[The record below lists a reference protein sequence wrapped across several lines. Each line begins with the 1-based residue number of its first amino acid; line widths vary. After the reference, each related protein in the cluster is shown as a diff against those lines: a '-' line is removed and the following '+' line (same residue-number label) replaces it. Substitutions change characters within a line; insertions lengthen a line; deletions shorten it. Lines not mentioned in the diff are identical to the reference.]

1 MRPLIL
7 RYIPK
12 SSWILCGIAWLFLLT
27 ASYFRY
33 ILYSHLYRK
42 WKNKQLTSIDLLILI
57 SSIVQHLANVGRIVF
72 FTLLLSEVSS
82 SEYWDWEMEHTG
94 FVFCGAFRIIMGFEY
109 YYSGIGSLG
118 IAIFRVMYVKF
129 DTMVKVVIGE
139 TNLLKIILCGGIG
152 LTAILVSSGFL
163 NSYEYLQMK
172 HCHTPPNFNILKI
185 LDEYEQGKGELSIYQ
200 YYIYPRIASGGI
212 MLLVT
217 ISELSIYII
226 LFRFMYLHDNNDRLR
241 RLLEPNVIRQR
252 NKTNAITFFGQ
263 FCSFLFE
270 VSIWILFT
278 FTMLIGGKHSVGLLA
293 ASSILKTI
301 SFTCMTVIEVMTSS
315 SLRSKMHKHF
325 LRLHIFKK

>member
-7 RYIPK
+7 RSIPK
-12 SSWILCGIAWLFLLT
+12 SSWILCGIAWFFILI

-33 ILYSHLYRK
+33 ILYSHLHCK
-42 WKNKQLTSIDLLILI
+42 CKNKQLTSIDILILI
-57 SSIVQHLANVGRIVF
+57 SSIIQHLANVGKIVF
-72 FTLLLSEVSS
+72 FTLLLSEGLS
-82 SEYWDWEMEHTG
+82 SEYWDWKMETTG
-94 FVFCGAFRIIMGFEY
+94 LVFCSAFRIIMGFEY

-129 DTMVKVVIGE
+129 DRMVKDVIGA
-139 TNLLKIILCGGIG
+139 TNLLKIILYGGIG
-152 LTAILVSSGFL
+152 LTAILISTLFL
-163 NSYEYLQMK
+163 SDYEQLQIK
-172 HCHTPPNFNILKI
+172 HCHTPANFNIFKI
-185 LDEYEQGKGELSIYQ
+185 LDEYEQGRGKSSIYQ
-200 YYIYPRIASGGI
+200 YFIYPRIATGGI

-241 RLLEPNVIRQR
+241 RLLAPNIIRQR

-270 VSIWILFT
+270 VSIWILFI
-278 FTMLIGGKHSVGLLA
+278 FTMLIGGKNSVGLLA

-301 SFTCMTVIEVMTSS
+301 SFTCMTIIEVMTSS
-315 SLRSKMHKHF
+315 SLRSKMYKQF
-325 LRLHIFKK
+325 VSLHIFKK